1 MGVDLLH
8 GQPTKAKPARAQPV
22 ACDLC
27 GEVVSRPDV
36 LIRHKQNKH
45 RNAADAIP
53 CISCIRVFF
62 SKAALAQHVQLGKC
76 SVDVGPQA
84 QATRPATL
92 VEVSSSGLGSSGA
105 NSPPAGAIG
114 SEEWSSGVNSPV
126 ASSAAQS
133 QPQGGPQETAARG
146 SARLSEAD
154 VDAVVA
160 PFLAWLDVPAA
171 NRDERGLKQA
181 RVKPGTT
188 QYRETV
194 ASLRRLFFLVE
205 QYYPAAFCNGVRLA
219 VLVDDTVVQRIAQH
233 LESHRERRSKKRRLP
248 GDDMGAAPQA
258 GAGGGSGGVKAASR
272 YKTFLLLKKVVVY
285 LAGKVRQQSGLDNG
299 PGGFNS
305 WERLLQLCDDANRE
319 RDADEADRLLFDDR
333 SEDIMTRDE
342 QHACLAACSQRL
354 QQLRA
359 VPLHQ
364 WTIGQRRSFEAHL
377 VTALFLVLAG
387 PRSQILAQMKVGS
400 TLLCPG
406 APGNGSPQGC
416 YEVQI
421 RARDTKGK
429 KQGALLSIPAEY
441 SQHLAFF
448 ITAFL
453 PAGWT
458 GHVWLQRNNKPRT
471 AFTDLTRLVTQ
482 WVLGRGIATHRFRH
496 SEVSA
501 RPESDGPVLAA
512 VQGNSLG
519 VQRQVYRVQD
529 IREAQQRFA
538 TEMIAGG
545 RATHSATGGL
555 AV

>member
-53 CISCIRVFF
+53 CISCTRVFF

-84 QATRPATL
+84 QATKPATL
-92 VEVSSSGLGSSGA
+92 VEVSSSGLGSCGA

-114 SEEWSSGVNSPV
+114 SEEWLSGVNSPV

-133 QPQGGPQETAARG
+133 QPQGGPQETAAHG

-154 VDAVVA
+154 VDTVMA
-160 PFLAWLDVPAA
+160 PFLAWLDIPAA

-194 ASLRRLFFLVE
+194 AALRRLFFLVE

-248 GDDMGAAPQA
+248 GDDMDPAVQVGL
-258 GAGGGSGGVKAASR
+258 GGSGGVKAASR

-359 VPLHQ
+359 VQLHQ

-387 PRSQILAQMKVGS
+387 PRSQILAKMRVGT
-400 TLLCPG
+400 TLLRPG
-406 APGNGSPQGC
+406 ASGNKSPPGC
-416 YEVQI
+416 FEVQI
-421 RARDTKGK
+421 KARETKNKRRGT
-429 KQGALLSIPAEY
+429 LLTVPVEY
-441 SQHLAFF
+441 SDHLAWWIETFV
-448 ITAFL
+448 
-453 PAGWT
+453 PAASSLNYT
-458 GHVWLQRNNKPRT
+458 GHVWLQKNGRPRT

-482 WVLGRGIATHRFRH
+482 SVIGRPISTHHFRH

-501 RPESDGPVLAA
+501 RADSEGPILAV
-512 VQGNSLG
+512 VQGNSVD

-538 TEMIAGG
+538 EEMMAGG
-545 RATHSATGGL
+545 RAMEL
-555 AV
+555 